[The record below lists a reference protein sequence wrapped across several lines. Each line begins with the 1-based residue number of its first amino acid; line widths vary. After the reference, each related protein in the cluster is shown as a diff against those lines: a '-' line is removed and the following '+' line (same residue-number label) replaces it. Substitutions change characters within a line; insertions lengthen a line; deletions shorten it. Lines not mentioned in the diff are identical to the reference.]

1 MRSVHLFRWDWL
13 NRLLIEMARLELGD
27 AYTQESEFAFAMGA
41 EPMFNRSMIDQA
53 LFPVIGAVG

>member
-1 MRSVHLFRWDWL
+1 
-13 NRLLIEMARLELGD
+13 MARLELGD

-53 LFPVIGAVG
+53 LYPVIGAVG